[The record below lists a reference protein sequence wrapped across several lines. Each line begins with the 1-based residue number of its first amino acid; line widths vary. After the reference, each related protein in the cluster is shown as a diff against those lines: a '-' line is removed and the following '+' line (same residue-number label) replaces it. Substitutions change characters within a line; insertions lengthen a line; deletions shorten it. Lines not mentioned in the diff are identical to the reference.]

1 MTIKEKEN
9 ALIAAGEKLGELM
22 AKTSEDDKKI
32 LLEIKDQVEK
42 YALEMEE
49 KGKCVDRSSL
59 YAVAIILD
67 DNLKLDMQLLEAAKE
82 FVDADYEYIKS
93 LKDAVLEK

>member
-9 ALIAAGEKLGELM
+9 AMIAAGEKLGELM
-22 AKTSEDDKKI
+22 AKASDEDKKI
-32 LLEIKDQVEK
+32 LVEIKDQVEK

-49 KGKCVDRSSL
+49 KGKAVDRSSL
-59 YAVAIILD
+59 YAVAVILD
-67 DNLKLDMQLLEAAKE
+67 DNLKEDMELLLAAKE